1 MSEAVEPAGR
11 LARSG
16 ARMGSSGG
24 WRAGASAALVLA
36 LAAVCFLHG
45 WWNGDLPATPRL
57 ELTPELGHIWQW
69 QQRLREG
76 EGLAAWNHQVL
87 TGEPVLTSRG
97 WVLYAGL
104 GLLSLGTGLSPDWL
118 LKLMHLLSVVLA
130 GWGMMAFARRLGSGW
145 PGALVAGMVYAL
157 FPMTLFYCAEAL
169 FHTLGC
175 AGMPWGLWG
184 YERWRASRSRPEAL
198 RSGALWGL
206 ALAWAALASVQLFML
221 EGIVLAA
228 YVGVRE
234 LGRLVTRGGRTRGL
248 APAGGLIV
256 AAGVAAG
263 VSLYFYLPSLL
274 EGHLLGQAEHL
285 RAWPRETVLPAP
297 LPLLG
302 WVLGHRF
309 QAGFQ
314 PLGFLRFRELPD
326 FAFYLGW
333 SALALALVGLVAR
346 RRQTPTWALAGV
358 VVVSFLLAI
367 GPSIPYNPVYWLIR
381 RLPVLAD
388 LVRHSFRSLVG
399 VSLGLAG
406 LAALGVDGL
415 LQKVTRPV
423 LRWGLAGVV
432 IVFVAMDFW
441 PGSLAYRSVEQYL
454 YPDEIAAHQWLDV
467 QGEAGRYWVPVQVV
481 AGSSVHWH
489 YVWSSM
495 GAQWNRRPAV
505 TDNAFPWATFP
516 RHAWQMLKP
525 VLQVLIP
532 AVDPEAV
539 EKATGPLPREVLSLV
554 NVRYGL
560 VYRNEPVYEEVVQRL
575 VESGGWRVLRQAEH
589 VYLLENPTAR
599 PYLQAYRKGVLVQ
612 GGDEALQVEWL
623 PGCLERGYALV
634 ERMGGREGTEGVIGT
649 AGEDGCGSLPAVG
662 EVEVQLAGGPPRRDA
677 IRVEAE
683 AGEPFV
689 LMVAESWYPHW
700 KVEVDGE
707 RAELLRVNGGFLGVA
722 VQGGAHEVVFRFCVP
737 WYQKT
742 GLVVSSLTLLG
753 TVVWVM
759 VPRSR
764 RLGGR

>member
-1 MSEAVEPAGR
+1 MGEGGWRSR
-11 LARSG
+11 LARVG
-16 ARMGSSGG
+16 PLL
-24 WRAGASAALVLA
+24 ALVLV
-36 LAAVCFLHG
+36 AVVFLRG
-45 WWNGDLPATPRL
+45 WWNGAMPASPRL
-57 ELTPELGHIWQW
+57 ELTPELGHIWGWRWRFLQ
-69 QQRLREG
+69 E
-76 EGLAAWNHQVL
+76 EGLSAWNHQVL

-97 WVLYAGL
+97 WVLYAGM

-118 LKLMHLLSVVLA
+118 LKLAHLLAVVLG

-198 RSGALWGL
+198 QSGVLWGL
-206 ALAWAALASVQLFML
+206 ALAWGALASVQLFML

-234 LGRLVTRGGRTRGL
+234 LGAIAARERCVGGQAAAAGLV
-248 APAGGLIV
+248 V

-285 RAWPRETVLPAP
+285 RAWPRETRFPAP
-297 LPLLG
+297 LPLVVWTLRA
-302 WVLGHRF
+302 RF
-309 QAGFQ
+309 QAGFE
-314 PLGFLRFRELPD
+314 PMDFARYRELPD

-333 SALALALVGLVAR
+333 SALVLASVGLVAR
-346 RRQTPTWALAGV
+346 GRRASTWALAGV
-358 VVVSFLLAI
+358 AVLSFLLAV
-367 GPSIPYNPVYWLIR
+367 GPWIPYNPTYWLFR
-381 RLPVLAD
+381 RLPVLSD
-388 LVRHSFRSLVG
+388 LVRNSFRSLVG

-415 LQKVTRPV
+415 LGKVARPV
-423 LRWGLAGVV
+423 PRWGLAGAAVALVV
-432 IVFVAMDFW
+432 ADFW
-441 PGSLAYRSVEQYL
+441 PGSLAYSSVEQYL

-560 VYRNEPVYEEVVQRL
+560 IQRNEPVYEEVVQRL
-575 VESGGWRVLRQAEH
+575 VEAGGWKVLRQTEH
-589 VYLLENPTAR
+589 VYLLENPNPR

-612 GGDEALQVEWL
+612 GGDEAFRVEFL
-623 PGCLERGYALV
+623 PECLERGYALV
-634 ERMGGREGTEGVIGT
+634 EKGTEGEEGKEGMVV
-649 AGEDGCGSLPAVG
+649 AGGDGCGSLPAVG
-662 EVEVQLAGGPPRRDA
+662 EAKVRLVGGPPQRDA

-722 VQGGAHEVVFRFCVP
+722 VPGGAHEVVFRFCVP